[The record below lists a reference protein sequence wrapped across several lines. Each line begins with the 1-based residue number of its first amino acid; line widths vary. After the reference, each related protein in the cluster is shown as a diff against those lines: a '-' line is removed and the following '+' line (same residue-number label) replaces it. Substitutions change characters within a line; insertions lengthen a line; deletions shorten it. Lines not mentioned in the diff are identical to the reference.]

1 MLLGFP
7 VMGLNDYVTAIQS
20 AGVEL
25 FSRPTQM
32 NIAPYGVKIT
42 AIRVRSPEG
51 ALIEFYE
58 DLSR

>member
-7 VMGLNDYVTAIQS
+7 VKGLNDYVTAIQS

-25 FSRPTQM
+25 FSGPTQI
-32 NIAPYGVKIT
+32 NIAPYGVTT
-42 AIRVRSPEG
+42 AIGVRSPKG

>member
-1 MLLGFP
+1 
-7 VMGLNDYVTAIQS
+7 MGLNDYVTAIQS